1 MRAWLLSDFHGL
13 EALRLAADVSRPTPG
28 HEEVLLRV
36 QLAALNPADRF
47 LAENLYPAK
56 PPLPHV
62 LGRDGLGVVEAIGS
76 GVARRRVGDRVVL
89 LRGEAGVNRWGTL
102 ADYVV
107 VPQDGIAPVP
117 NQWSDEE
124 AAAAPLVYLTAH
136 QALHQWGPLA
146 GAMILVTGVSGGVG
160 LAALQLAKGLGHR
173 VIGVSRGSAKSEKL
187 RKLGCDL
194 VLDPADPELKKKI
207 KEFTVGRGV
216 DLAIDNVAG
225 PLFNS
230 LLDVMGYGGR
240 ISVVGMLAGNVPQ
253 FSTAKL
259 LFRRLR
265 IGGVQVGDQTPQEA
279 QRHWSE
285 IVSLLARTR
294 QKPIVDSVF
303 AFDELLPAFHRL
315 AEGPFGKVLLRVA
328 GS

>member
-1 MRAWLLSDFHGL
+1 MRAWLLSDFTGL
-13 EALRLAADVSRPTPG
+13 DALRLTADLSQPTPG
-28 HEEVLLRV
+28 NEEVLIRV
-36 QLAALNPADRF
+36 HMAALNPADRF

-62 LGRDGLGVVEAIGS
+62 LGRDGMGVVEAVGA
-76 GVARRRVGDRVVL
+76 GVARRRAGDRVVI

-102 ADYVV
+102 ADYVM

-117 NQWSDEE
+117 NQWSDSE

-136 QALHQWGPLA
+136 QALNQWGPLT
-146 GAMILVTGVSGGVG
+146 GAVVLITGVSGGVG
-160 LAALQLAKGLGHR
+160 IASLQLAKCLGCR
-173 VIGVSRGSAKSEKL
+173 VIGLSRGTAKSERL

-194 VLDPADPELKKKI
+194 VLDPGDEALKKKV
-207 KEFTVGRGV
+207 KEFTAGRGV

-225 PLFNS
+225 PLFNT
-230 LLDVMGYGGR
+230 LPEVLGYGGR
-240 ISVVGMLAGNVPQ
+240 ISVVGMLAGNVPN

-285 IVSLLARTR
+285 IVTLLTRTHQR
-294 QKPIVDSVF
+294 PVVDAVF
-303 AFDELLPAFHRL
+303 PFADLRLAFDRL
-315 AEGPFGKVLLRVA
+315 AEGPFGKVLVNIA
-328 GS
+328 E